1 MCNFFKRMVA
11 SGESVAEKIGVERD
25 AFLIVDEG
33 EEVVTRG
40 DITPEEAFISDMADS
55 YIESYI
61 EMKEKEEIIDSFGVV
76 VDMKAKLEE
85 FNARYSAMV
94 EDLLSAESK
103 DDLDLIVAFYGDMA
117 KRPAVAAYVKSKFS

>member
-11 SGESVAEKIGVERD
+11 SGESIAEKIGVERD
-25 AFLIVDEG
+25 AFLIVNED

-40 DITPEEAFISDMADS
+40 DITPEEALISDMADS
-55 YIESYI
+55 YIE
-61 EMKEKEEIIDSFGVV
+61 MREKQEIIDSFGVV